1 MGRLTAGLLGPVI
14 GKVGTVIGSSRNGVP
29 YLKGPYKNRTRAISQ
44 KEALNRR
51 KFAAAQVWL
60 KPLLSFVRVGFKGYN
75 ERSEGFVSAKSYL
88 LKNVLKVVDNIIV
101 IDPALMKVSYG
112 ELPMSDNA
120 AFNLS
125 APRELIFTWN
135 PEGFDQSFD
144 HDQVMLLAYNI
155 EAKRAYYKL
164 IGQFRKAGSDQL
176 TLPKD
181 FKPGSV
187 IHLYMAFIAA
197 DRSRQSDSLY
207 LGEII
212 I

>member
-14 GKVGTVIGSSRNGVP
+14 GKVGTVIGSSRNGIP
-29 YLKGPYKNRTRAISQ
+29 YLKGPYKNRTGVISQ

-60 KPLLSFVRVGFKGYN
+60 KPLLSFVRVGFKGYS

-88 LKNVLKVVDNIIV
+88 LKNVLKVVDNTIV

-112 ELPMSDNA
+112 ELPISEHA
-120 AFNLS
+120 AFNFNH
-125 APRELIFTWN
+125 PNELTFTWN

-155 EAKRAYYKL
+155 KAERAYYNL
-164 IGQFRKAGSDQL
+164 IGQFRKVGTDQL

-181 FKPGSV
+181 FKPGSE